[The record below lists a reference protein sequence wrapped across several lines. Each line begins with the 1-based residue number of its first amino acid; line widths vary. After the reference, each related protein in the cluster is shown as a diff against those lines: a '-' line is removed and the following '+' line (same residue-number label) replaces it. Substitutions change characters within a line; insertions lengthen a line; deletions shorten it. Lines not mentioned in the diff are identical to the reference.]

1 MKKKKIE
8 EIPTLDEKDFEEGS
22 DEDVETEPTEE
33 GVEEPK
39 QEEGKLQIVTNEQ
52 LIQFKL
58 DNLSSQV
65 EQIDLKFQE
74 LTSQFKALVEI
85 LKKKK

>member
-8 EIPTLDEKDFEEGS
+8 DIPSLDEKDFQEDS
-22 DEDVETEPTEE
+22 DKDVETESSEE
-33 GVEEPK
+33 EVEEPK
-39 QEEGKLQIVTNEQ
+39 QAEGKLQIVTSEQ
-52 LIQFKL
+52 LTQFKL

-65 EQIDLKFQE
+65 EEIGSVLQK

>member
-8 EIPTLDEKDFEEGS
+8 DLPSIEEKDFEGS
-22 DEDVETEPTEE
+22 DEDVEKETSEE
-33 GVEEPK
+33 EVEEPK
-39 QEEGKLQIVTNEQ
+39 QEAGKMQIVTNEQ
-52 LIQFKL
+52 LTQFKL

-65 EQIDLKFQE
+65 EEIGSVLQE